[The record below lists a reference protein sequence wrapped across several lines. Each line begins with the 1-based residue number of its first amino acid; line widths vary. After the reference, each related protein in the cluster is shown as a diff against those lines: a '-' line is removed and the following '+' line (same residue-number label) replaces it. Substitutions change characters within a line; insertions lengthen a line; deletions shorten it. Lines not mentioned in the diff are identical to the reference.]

1 MATLSFETAILS
13 PGISDYIESSN
24 IELTIRSIKYIKI
37 TNSTNRES
45 KNCIQMQ
52 ISSRK
57 WNPQVSG
64 HHHSTYINTH
74 LNKNKISGS
83 RTTKLWTIVMEIIK
97 VVIELKVRR
106 NKKKTLYWR
115 SDGVAI
121 RWCNKKQKCVFL
133 NDNN

>member
-1 MATLSFETAILS
+1 MATLSFETAIQS

-24 IELTIRSIKYIKI
+24 IELTIRRNKYIKI

-57 WNPQVSG
+57 WNPQVSS

-74 LNKNKISGS
+74 LNKNKNKKISGS

-106 NKKKTLYWR
+106 NKKKTFKLTQWW
-115 SDGVAI
+115 SCDSLMQ
-121 RWCNKKQKCVFL
+121 QKTEMFIS
-133 NDNN
+133 